1 MDKLTIVD
9 RIEVNLDGVI
19 QVRIARLLMDG
30 EVEVSNRWLRGV
42 IPPTET
48 PIQSWVDAMNAY
60 VVDVLAWP
68 VMDEERLALVYDA
81 SLEFHTFP
89 VIQAYTNSRAAAL
102 AQFE

>member
-30 EVEVSNRWLRGV
+30 EVEVSNRWFRGV
-42 IPPTET
+42 ITPTET
-48 PIQSWVDAMNAY
+48 PVQSWVDTMNTY
-60 VVDVLAWP
+60 IVDVLAWP

-89 VIQAYTNSRAAAL
+89 VIQAYASSRAAAL
-102 AQFE
+102 SQFD